1 MKPRK
6 NAPRFLVLA
15 ALAAAAA
22 CSLFLTGFRRE
33 SVTGRKIIDEYLK
46 RHGLSTK
53 VENIKMVTIDSRGN
67 VDMREVFR
75 LFHEDDRKTQY
86 SLLRFVNPAAIRGVA
101 LLSKQEEGKT
111 YEQTLYLPALGQLR
125 KISGSGQKG
134 YFMGSDFAYEDL
146 LPENPGNYQYK
157 RGLDDYVDDVQCFR
171 ITARP
176 IDQESSEST
185 RYAKREI
192 WISRHDYTIIKIE
205 FYISE
210 EKLLK
215 TLRFTQYKK
224 VAGKNG
230 SAMASRAEMT
240 HHLKDTTSLI
250 VVTNGVYESVEIENL
265 LLTES
270 LQNWKSE
277 YDEQIEAIFNQ
288 PR

>member
-6 NAPRFLVLA
+6 NAPLFLVLV
-15 ALAAAAA
+15 ALATA
-22 CSLFLTGFRRE
+22 CTLFLTGFRRE
-33 SVTGRKIIDEYLK
+33 STTARNIIDEYLN

-67 VDMREVFR
+67 IETREILR

-86 SLLRFVNPAAIRGVA
+86 SMLRFINPEAIRGVA
-101 LLSKQEEGKT
+101 LLSKQETGNA

-146 LPENPGNYQYK
+146 LPENSRKYHYA
-157 RGLDDYVDDVQCFR
+157 RGLDDYLDDVQCFR

-176 IDQESSEST
+176 IDQESTDST
-185 RYAKREI
+185 GYAKREI
-192 WISRHDYTIIKIE
+192 WISREDYTILKIE
-205 FYISE
+205 FYIGE

-224 VAGKNG
+224 VPGKIG
-230 SAMASRAEMT
+230 SSMASRAEMT

-250 VVTNGVYESVEIENL
+250 VVTNGVYQSVEIENL
-265 LLTES
+265 LRTES
-270 LQNWKSE
+270 LQNWKTE
-277 YDEQIEAIFNQ
+277 NDEQIEAIFNL
-288 PR
+288 PH